1 MELEAILDGI
11 RKAGR
16 QQVALIEQEA
26 DRQASDILSKAQTD
40 AETQKK
46 RILADGKARLNR
58 EQALIEQQ
66 ALIQALQIH
75 ADARQNLI
83 EAVMGKVKERMP
95 DVRKRGDYAEILEK
109 LTAEALD
116 SIEPSKLKGQRII
129 LHFDAR
135 DRALAE
141 SIVKKYDQPIM
152 VHFDL
157 QCTGGCNA
165 ETEDGKV
172 FTLNTLDSRLEH
184 SLPSIKQKL
193 SIFFERKC
201 SSS

>member
-26 DRQASDILSKAQTD
+26 DRQASDILSKAQND

-116 SIEPSKLKGQRII
+116 FIEPSKLKGQRII

-152 VHFDL
+152 VQFDL